1 MMQDINLHDFLTTAL
16 AEFHH
21 SDIGN
26 ACRAVLTAAEGA
38 MLDAAMRSLV
48 VQAVQLFSAQVRMEE
63 RHTVCEALRKI
74 VHARGSDS
82 EITNSLVELIECH
95 QKPCKPLPCM
105 SRKNE
110 ASPLSM
116 SSLLS

>member
-16 AEFHH
+16 EEFHH

-48 VQAVQLFSAQVRMEE
+48 VQAVHLFTAQVRMEE
-63 RHTVCEALRKI
+63 RHNVCEALRKI
-74 VHARGSDS
+74 VHASGSDS
-82 EITNSLVELIECH
+82 EITNSLVELVDSELT
-95 QKPCKPLPCM
+95 P
-105 SRKNE
+105 
-110 ASPLSM
+110 
-116 SSLLS
+116 

>member
-48 VQAVQLFSAQVRMEE
+48 VQAVQLFTAQARMEE
-63 RHTVCEALRKI
+63 RHNVCEALLKI
-74 VHARGSDS
+74 VHESGSDS
-82 EITNSLVELIECH
+82 EVKNSLVELVECL
-95 QKPCKPLPCM
+95 QKP
-105 SRKNE
+105 
-110 ASPLSM
+110 
-116 SSLLS
+116 

>member
-16 AEFHH
+16 EEFHH

-63 RHTVCEALRKI
+63 RHNVCEALLKI
-74 VHARGSDS
+74 VHASASDG
-82 EITNSLVELIECH
+82 EIKNSLVELIESL
-95 QKPCKPLPCM
+95 QKP
-105 SRKNE
+105 
-110 ASPLSM
+110 
-116 SSLLS
+116 